1 MTLPSY
7 QISSPLRICHYVT
20 KKGEQRWFTLN
31 LNTYRNTQ
39 AFVLNKAKQ
48 LYTDTMLKEIEPLP
62 VFNKIRLTYTVYT
75 GSSHKSDVMNWASVV
90 DKFFQDT
97 MVKAGKLIDEN
108 YQYVPEV
115 ISRFGG
121 IDKVNP
127 RVEILIEPIE

>member
-1 MTLPSY
+1 LPSY

-20 KKGEQRWFTLN
+20 KKGEQRWFALN
-31 LNTYRNTQ
+31 LNAYRNTQ
-39 AFVLNKAKQ
+39 AFVLNKVKQ

-97 MVKAGKLIDEN
+97 MVKAGKLIDDN

>member
-1 MTLPSY
+1 MPNY
-7 QISSPLRICHYVT
+7 QVSSPLRICHYVT

-39 AFVLNKAKQ
+39 AFVLNKVKQ
-48 LYTDTMLKEIEPLP
+48 LYTDIMLKEIEPLP
-62 VFNKIRLTYTVYT
+62 VFDKVRLTYTVYT
-75 GSSHKSDVMNWASVV
+75 GSSHKSDVMNWTSVV

-97 MVKAGKLIDEN
+97 MVKTGKLTDDN

-121 IDKVNP
+121 IDKINP
-127 RVEILIEPIE
+127 RVEILIEPVN

>member
-1 MTLPSY
+1 MILPSY
-7 QISSPLRICHYVT
+7 QVSSPLRICHYVT

-31 LNTYRNTQ
+31 LNTYRNSQ
-39 AFVLNKAKQ
+39 AFVLNKVKQ
-48 LYTDTMLKEIEPLP
+48 LYTDIMLKELEPLP

-97 MVKAGKLIDEN
+97 MVKAGKLIDDN

>member
-1 MTLPSY
+1 MPSY

-31 LNTYRNTQ
+31 LNAYRNTQ
-39 AFVLNKAKQ
+39 AFVLNKVKQ

-97 MVKAGKLIDEN
+97 MVKAGKLIDDN

>member
-31 LNTYRNTQ
+31 LNAYRNTQ
-39 AFVLNKAKQ
+39 AFVLNKVKQ

-97 MVKAGKLIDEN
+97 MVKAGKLIDDN

>member
-1 MTLPSY
+1 MILPSY
-7 QISSPLRICHYVT
+7 QVSSPLRICHYVT

-39 AFVLNKAKQ
+39 AFVLNKVKQ
-48 LYTDTMLKEIEPLP
+48 LYTDIMLKELESLP
-62 VFNKIRLTYTVYT
+62 VFNKVRITYTVYT
-75 GSSHKSDVMNWASVV
+75 GSSHKSDVMNWTSVV

-97 MVKAGKLIDEN
+97 MVKAGKLTDDN
-108 YQYVPEV
+108 YQYVPEI

>member
-1 MTLPSY
+1 LTLPSY

-31 LNTYRNTQ
+31 LNAYRNTQ
-39 AFVLNKAKQ
+39 AFVLNKVKQ

-97 MVKAGKLIDEN
+97 MVKAGKLIDDN

>member
-1 MTLPSY
+1 
-7 QISSPLRICHYVT
+7 
-20 KKGEQRWFTLN
+20 
-31 LNTYRNTQ
+31 
-39 AFVLNKAKQ
+39 
-48 LYTDTMLKEIEPLP
+48 MLKEIEPLP

-75 GSSHKSDVMNWASVV
+75 GSSHKSDVMNWTSVV

-97 MVKAGKLIDEN
+97 MVKAGKLIDDN

-127 RVEILIEPIE
+127 RVEILIEPVE

>member
-97 MVKAGKLIDEN
+97 MVKAGKLVDDN

>member
-1 MTLPSY
+1 LPSY

-31 LNTYRNTQ
+31 LNAYRNTQ
-39 AFVLNKAKQ
+39 AFVLNKVKQ

-97 MVKAGKLIDEN
+97 MVKAGKLIDDN

>member
-1 MTLPSY
+1 MILPNY
-7 QISSPLRICHYVT
+7 QVSSPLRICHYVT

-39 AFVLNKAKQ
+39 AFVLNKVKQ
-48 LYTDTMLKEIEPLP
+48 LYTDIMLKEIEPLP
-62 VFNKIRLTYTVYT
+62 VFDKVRLTYTVYT
-75 GSSHKSDVMNWASVV
+75 GSSHKSDVMNWTSVV

-97 MVKAGKLIDEN
+97 MVKAGKLTDDN

-121 IDKVNP
+121 IDKNNP
-127 RVEILIEPIE
+127 RVEILIEPVN

>member
-7 QISSPLRICHYVT
+7 KISSPLRICHYVT

-31 LNTYRNTQ
+31 LNAYRNTQ
-39 AFVLNKAKQ
+39 AFVLNKVKQ

-97 MVKAGKLIDEN
+97 MVKAGKLIDDN